1 MRRERRYIGL
11 MGLMSLM
18 GFMGLMGLV
27 GCSMIDE
34 DQSDCDQQAR
44 IDYELRLVTNMET
57 EIETQ
62 LNTES
67 EQDLAN
73 ELRQFLSGIFTDF
86 AHDVDLSFYDT
97 VGDSI
102 RLQHDQHIMDANQAT
117 YTLNLPMRQYMHL
130 AAANLVN
137 NQQVSLVND
146 EFCHPSML
154 QQVTGDTVASHTT
167 GLFTARQPMDVL
179 GSVDQNFDVRLYMAN
194 CAAVLVVDPRDV
206 DPSEMA
212 VYTTG
217 FATGYHICDSSYVF
231 GKSPIVNT
239 SLVGNAVSGQPFA
252 FCSVTFPAKPGA
264 DTRTVIETEE
274 PFISQEG
281 DETLWEF
288 RVYVPE
294 QDVASTRGHRPI
306 TETIL
311 RLKKRLKAGQL
322 FILKGWLDRRG
333 VFNTKDKTVGVS
345 VTLDWNK
352 NQEQDVPL

>member
-1 MRRERRYIGL
+1 MRSERRYIGL
-11 MGLMSLM
+11 VGLMGLM
-18 GFMGLMGLV
+18 GFMSLV

-62 LNTES
+62 LSTET
-67 EQDLAN
+67 EQSLADDL
-73 ELRQFLSGIFTDF
+73 RRFLSGIFTDF

-97 VGDSI
+97 VGDSV

-130 AAANLVN
+130 AAANLLNNAQVN
-137 NQQVSLVND
+137 LVGD
-146 EFCHPSML
+146 EHCHPSML
-154 QQVTGDTVASHTT
+154 QQVSGDTVASHTT

-179 GSVDQNFDVRLYMAN
+179 GNVDQNFNVRLYMAN

-206 DPSEMA
+206 DPSEMS

-217 FATGYHICDSSYVF
+217 FATGYHICDSSYTF
-231 GKSPIVNT
+231 GKSPIVRT
-239 SLVGNAVSGQPFA
+239 SLVGQAATGQPFA
-252 FCSVTFPAKPGA
+252 FCSVSFPSKPGVE
-264 DTRTVIETEE
+264 TRTVIETEE
-274 PFISQEG
+274 PFISKEG
-281 DETLWEF
+281 DEDLWEF
-288 RVYVPE
+288 RVYVPA
-294 QDVASTRGHRPI
+294 QDDEASTRGPRRI

>member
-18 GFMGLMGLV
+18 GFMGLMGLM

-137 NQQVSLVND
+137 NQQVSLVSD

-252 FCSVTFPAKPGA
+252 FCSVTFPSKPGA

-322 FILKGWLDRRG
+322 FILKGWLDRKG
-333 VFNTKDKTVGVS
+333 IFYTKDKTVGVS